1 MTPQKYPQIF
11 IPTKIFIFLKTQN
24 FEQKM
29 AQPTFEWKYQST
41 TPTRR
46 ACNIFQRLNLFLRK
60 GQRFASSRLSG
71 GKVFCPWVRHFN
83 LGLVLVQ
90 LRMTGKHPDF
100 TAGGIRA
107 FSSPFLVVNLGP
119 SKVWTFIPPLQTL
132 ARNSSW
138 CASYTLMLV
147 V

>member
-11 IPTKIFIFLKTQN
+11 IPTKIFIFLKIQN

-29 AQPTFEWKYQST
+29 APAYVWMKTSEYPPPSESMQHILKIKP
-41 TPTRR
+41 
-46 ACNIFQRLNLFLRK
+46 FLRK
-60 GQRFASSRLSG
+60 GQTFASSRLSW
-71 GKVFCPWVRHFN
+71 GKVLCPWVRHFN
-83 LGLVLVQ
+83 LGLVLVK

-119 SKVWTFIPPLQTL
+119 SKIWTFIPPLHTL
-132 ARNSSW
+132 ARNSPW
-138 CASYTLMLV
+138 CARYTLM
-147 V
+147 